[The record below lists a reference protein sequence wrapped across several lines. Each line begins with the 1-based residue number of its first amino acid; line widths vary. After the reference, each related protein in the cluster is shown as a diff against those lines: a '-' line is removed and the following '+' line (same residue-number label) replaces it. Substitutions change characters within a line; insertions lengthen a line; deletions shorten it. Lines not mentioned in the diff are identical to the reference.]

1 MEASIKEK
9 EGFIMAKVPSWPL
22 ISNGSSGKNVT
33 ALQCLLYYHGF
44 NIAIDGI
51 FGNGTAGAVRTFQ
64 QNHGL
69 GVDGIAGQN
78 TLLAMITTI
87 SSRTNNYAARAA
99 QYLLSKFESLA
110 VDGDFWTG
118 SQTATETFQQ
128 KMGIAVTG
136 SVNSLTWRY
145 LFGYSAYPIGSGS
158 STITIKNEDYA
169 GKTILSSSQIA
180 LLEANLPFYKKAQDD
195 YGVPWQML
203 AALHYREYSLRK
215 AGPSNGNGPYQIW
228 GKSYPV
234 GAYSDTQFQNATNDA
249 AQFVLDKM
257 NGISLT
263 TDDHVKLAFFKYNG
277 VAQVYKTQA
286 VNLGFTSA
294 QANNGEGSP
303 YVMNRYDKKR
313 DPTVEPTKSNG
324 TWGQIKTDGGSL
336 SYPANSDY
344 GAFVIYKALC

>member
-1 MEASIKEK
+1 
-9 EGFIMAKVPSWPL
+9 MAKVPSWPL

-33 ALQCLLYYHGF
+33 ALQCLLCYRGS

-51 FGNGTAGAVRTFQ
+51 FGNGTAAAVRTFQ

-69 GVDGIAGQN
+69 DADGIAGQN

-87 SSRTNNYAARAA
+87 YSRTNNYAARAA

-118 SQTATETFQQ
+118 SQSATETFQQ

-158 STITIKNEDYA
+158 GAITIKNEDYA
-169 GKTILSSSQIA
+169 GKTILSASQIE

-195 YGVPWQML
+195 YGVPWQIL

-257 NGISLT
+257 NGTSLT
-263 TDDHVKLAFFKYNG
+263 TDDHVKYAFFSYNG
-277 VAQVYKTQA
+277 IATVYKTQA
-286 VNLGFTSA
+286 RNLGFTSA